1 MDQMR
6 VQLSI
11 WGGCGNIL
19 VSWKS
24 GELLNHEDFS
34 KLCSSFDHSQ
44 VSDKTSNEYISGLR
58 GIRTTIGS
66 LPAMKELHY
75 TQVISYGDSKVS
87 AMFHDLRPLW

>member
-1 MDQMR
+1 MVQMR

-24 GELLNHEDFS
+24 GEVLNCEDPS
-34 KLCSSFDHSQ
+34 KLCSNFDHWE

-58 GIRTTIGS
+58 GMRTTIGS

-75 TQVISYGDSKVS
+75 TQIIRYGDFKVA
-87 AMFHDLRPLW
+87 AMFHDLHPLW